1 MDKISKYTKN
11 ILAYPFHNNSAMI
24 IDAVA
29 GSGKSTNMVKLS
41 ISLVKR
47 KIVPATKQKLITFS
61 NRSSKDLQRK
71 INKEFK
77 DKKNS
82 PQVSTIH
89 GLMVKIIK
97 EYFNENITVMSQW
110 QSIVMIRSIMIS
122 KGWLDNLEDGTMA
135 QKTKVATE
143 VYQLLDYIKANV
155 RVNGYKYYKAD
166 FNMSEY
172 KKSKVIS
179 DERLK
184 IVLKE
189 YEQKKNDTDMYD
201 YSDLLFKSIIM
212 LESNP
217 DILEKVRAETKLLIV
232 DEVQDNSLLDWS
244 VILLLAQN
252 QRLAIVGDI
261 DQTIYKFR
269 YADPSK
275 FNATFIGKYFE
286 NVVTFPL
293 PINYRSTANIVKLG
307 NIVRYVKDKDGLQA
321 IPHQDS
327 KDGSVQLQKV
337 ANTIQEGLQAVNIIN
352 ENVEAGYKYKDIA
365 IIARTNAY
373 LRQVIEPALVKAK
386 IPYKL
391 SKSAGKKLNERTAN
405 LMYFN
410 LLQLSLNL
418 KNLPSIIDLAGY
430 LNGIGDALQ
439 QEISEKLM
447 LVGSLDKIDVG
458 NSASKVTAIK
468 KYIDF
473 MSELNVVHNLIKTN
487 QPINEVMNEL
497 ERLVLK
503 YMKRGIVTDKE
514 QRNIHKTI
522 ANYIAYYR
530 EETQITKLYDM
541 LNNMLL
547 EIQDFQEPENRDVVD
562 LSTIHQNKGLSQKIT
577 IASGFVS
584 HRELKD
590 EYSDEINIL
599 YVQLS
604 RAEEKLYILYSDK
617 FVGKNGKVRQGVV
630 NKELRKVLREA
641 SKQN

>member
-1 MDKISKYTKN
+1 MDKVSKYTKN
-11 ILAYPFHNNSAMI
+11 ILAYPFSNNSAMMFN
-24 IDAVA
+24 AVA
-29 GSGKSTNMVKLS
+29 GSGKSTNLVELS
-41 ISLVKR
+41 LSLVKR

-61 NRSSKDLQRK
+61 NRSAKDLQRK
-71 INKEFK
+71 INKRYK
-77 DKKNS
+77 DKKKV

-97 EYFNENITVMSQW
+97 ENFNSNITVMSQW
-110 QSIVMIRSIMIS
+110 QSVLMIRSIMSS

-143 VYQLLDYIKANV
+143 VYQLLDYVKANV
-155 RVNGYKYYKAD
+155 RVNGYRYYKAD

-172 KKSKVIS
+172 KSSTVIS

-184 IVLKE
+184 LVLKE

-201 YSDLLFKSIIM
+201 YSDLLFKAIIM

-217 DILEKVRAETKLLIV
+217 DILAKVRSETKMLFV
-232 DEVQDNSLLDWS
+232 DEVQDVALLDWS
-244 VILLLAQN
+244 VILMLSQN
-252 QRLAIVGDI
+252 QRLVVVGDV

-275 FNATFIGKYFE
+275 FNPEFLGKYFE

-307 NIVRYVKDKDGLQA
+307 NIVRYVKDKEGLQA
-321 IPHQDS
+321 IPHQGS
-327 KDGSVQLQKV
+327 VDGSVQLQSV
-337 ANTIQEGLQAVNIIN
+337 ANTIQEGLQAVNIIRD
-352 ENVEAGYKYKDIA
+352 NVEAGFKYKDVA
-365 IIARTNAY
+365 IITRTNAY

-405 LMYFN
+405 LLYFN
-410 LLQLSLNL
+410 IIQLAMNP
-418 KNLPSIIDLAGY
+418 KNLPSIIDMAGY
-430 LNGIGDALQ
+430 INGIGEALQ
-439 QEISEKLM
+439 KELSEKIM
-447 LVGSLDKIDVG
+447 VAGSLDKVDVG
-458 NSASKVTAIK
+458 ASASKQSAVK
-468 KYIDF
+468 KYIDLLK
-473 MSELNVVHNLIKTN
+473 EINIVHNLIKTN
-487 QPINEVMNEL
+487 QPINTVMEDF
-497 ERLVLK
+497 ERLIAK
-503 YMKRGIVTDKE
+503 YIKKGIVTDKE

-530 EETQITKLYDM
+530 EETSLTKLFDM

-577 IASGFVS
+577 IATGFVG

-590 EYSDEINIL
+590 ELDDEINML